1 MILEG
6 MYFEN
11 AMMHSET
18 RVYPQYP
25 AITSGLIDGTDAVYR
40 YGLRESSY
48 PTLSLP
54 YELSDGNGNYIPS
67 GHYELALSDD
77 RQFLLII
84 ESKQPLAIIPVFKLE
99 TEMVKK
105 EQIRDKKTLKAQKKR
120 EKEIEKTNKKREKVG
135 MSPIDKD
142 EDIYQEA
149 SIEYIK
155 DGDYYLIRYERGDV
169 KAWAAIKSE

>member
-11 AMMHSET
+11 IIMHSET

-25 AITSGLIDGTDAVYR
+25 AITSGLLEGTGAVYK

-48 PTLSLP
+48 PTLSMP
-54 YELSDGNGNYIPS
+54 YELSDGKGNTVPP

-84 ESKQPLAIIPVFKLE
+84 ESKQPLAIIPVFKVE

-105 EQIRDKKTLKAQKKR
+105 EQVHDRKTLKAEKKR
-120 EKEIEKTNKKREKVG
+120 EKEIAKTNKKRAKVG

-142 EDIYQEA
+142 ENIYQQA

-155 DGDYYLIRYERGDV
+155 DGDYFLIRYEREDV
-169 KAWAAIKSE
+169 KAWAAVKSN

>member
-6 MYFEN
+6 MYFERE
-11 AMMHSET
+11 MLHSET

-25 AITSGLIDGTDAVYR
+25 IITSGLMEGMGSIYK

-48 PTLSLP
+48 PTLSMA
-54 YELSDGNGNYIPS
+54 YELSDGMGNILPA

-84 ESKQPLAIIPVFKLE
+84 ESKQPLAIIPVFRVE
-99 TEMVKK
+99 TAMSNF
-105 EQIRDKKTLKAQKKR
+105 EQVHDKKSLKAQKKR
-120 EKEIEKTNKKREKVG
+120 EKEILKTNKKRAKVG
-135 MSPIDKD
+135 MPPIDKD

-149 SIEYIK
+149 TIEYVTE
-155 DGDYYLIRYERGDV
+155 GDYFLIRYERGDV
-169 KAWAAIKSE
+169 KAWGAVKSN